1 MPSFDV
7 VSKVDMQEVSNALQ
21 QARKEILQRYDFKGS
36 KTEIDQDK
44 DSIKIVSDDDFRVKA
59 VVDVLQS
66 KLVKRGVNLKSLE
79 YGKIEPAAGGTARQV
94 ITIHQGLDTDA
105 AREVVKLIK
114 DAKLKVQAQV
124 QDDQVRVT
132 GKQRDD
138 LQAVIQ
144 TLRAADFR
152 RPLQFVNMRD

>member
-7 VSKVDMQEVSNALQ
+7 VSKVDMQEISNALQ
-21 QARKEILQRYDFKGS
+21 QTRKEVEQRYDFKGS
-36 KTEIDQDK
+36 KTDIEQEKNAIR
-44 DSIKIVSDDDFRVKA
+44 ITSDNDFKVKA

-79 YGKIEPAAGGTARQV
+79 YGKVEPAAGGLARQQ

-114 DAKLKVQAQV
+114 DTKVKVQAQV

-132 GKQRDD
+132 GKQRDE
-138 LQAVIQ
+138 LQKVIQ
-144 TLRAADFR
+144 ALRAADFR

>member
-7 VSKVDMQEVSNALQ
+7 VSQVDMQEVQNALQ
-21 QARKEILQRYDFKGS
+21 QTRNEVQQRYDFKGS
-36 KTEIDQDK
+36 KTEIEQDK
-44 DSIKIVSDDDFRVKA
+44 EGIQVHSDDEFKVKA
-59 VVDVLQS
+59 VVEILRA
-66 KLVKRGVNLKSLE
+66 KFAKRGVDLKSLD
-79 YGKIEPAAGGTARQV
+79 YGKIEPAAGGTARQ
-94 ITIHQGLDTDA
+94 TIKVLQGLDTDA

-114 DAKLKVQAQV
+114 ETKIKVQAQV

-138 LQAVIQ
+138 LQQVISA
-144 TLRAADFR
+144 LRAADYK

>member
-7 VSKVDMQEVSNALQ
+7 VSQVDMQEVSNALQ

-44 DSIKIVSDDDFRVKA
+44 DSIKIVSDDDFKVKA

-79 YGKIEPAAGGTARQV
+79 YGKIEPAGGGLARQL
-94 ITIHQGLDTDA
+94 ITIHEGLDTDA

-114 DAKLKVQAQV
+114 DTKIKVQAQV

-132 GKQRDD
+132 GKKRDD
-138 LQAVIQ
+138 LQGVIQ
-144 TLRAADFR
+144 ALRAADFR
-152 RPLQFVNMRD
+152 RPLQYVNMRD

>member
-7 VSKVDMQEVSNALQ
+7 VSQVDMQEVTNALQ
-21 QARKEILQRYDFKGS
+21 QTRKEVEQRYDFKGS
-36 KTEIDQDK
+36 KTEIEQEK
-44 DSIKIVSDDDFRVKA
+44 NALRITSDNDFKVKA

-66 KLVKRGVNLKSLE
+66 KLVKRGINLKSLE
-79 YGKIEPAAGGTARQV
+79 YGKVEPAAGGLARQS

-114 DAKLKVQAQV
+114 NTKVKVQAQV

-132 GKQRDD
+132 GRKRDD
-138 LQAVIQ
+138 LQQVIQ
-144 TLRAADFR
+144 ALRAADFR

>member
-1 MPSFDV
+1 VPSFDV
-7 VSKVDMQEVSNALQ
+7 VSKVDMQEIANALQ
-21 QARKEILQRYDFKGS
+21 QTRKEVEQRYDFKGS
-36 KTEIDQDK
+36 KTTIEQDK
-44 DSIKIVSDDDFRVKA
+44 NAIKITSDNDFKVKA

-79 YGKIEPAAGGTARQV
+79 YGKVEPVAGGLARQS

-114 DAKLKVQAQV
+114 DTKVKVQAQV

-138 LQAVIQ
+138 LQKVIQ
-144 TLRAADFR
+144 ALRAADFR
-152 RPLQFVNMRD
+152 RPLQFVNTRD

>member
-7 VSKVDMQEVSNALQ
+7 VSKVDMQEVANALQ
-21 QARKEILQRYDFKGS
+21 QTRKEVEQRYDFKGS
-36 KTEIDQDK
+36 KTTIEQEK
-44 DSIKIVSDDDFRVKA
+44 NVIKITSDNDFKVKA

-79 YGKIEPAAGGTARQV
+79 YGKVEPAAGGLARQS

-114 DAKLKVQAQV
+114 ETKLKVQAQV

-138 LQAVIQ
+138 LQKVIQ
-144 TLRAADFR
+144 ALRAADFR

>member
-7 VSKVDMQEVSNALQ
+7 VSQVDMQEVANALQ
-21 QARKEILQRYDFKGS
+21 QTRKEVEQRYDFKGS
-36 KTEIDQDK
+36 KTEIEQEK
-44 DSIKIVSDDDFRVKA
+44 NVVKITSDNDFKVKA
-59 VVDVLQS
+59 VVDILQS
-66 KLVKRGVNLKSLE
+66 KFVKRNINLKSLE
-79 YGKIEPAAGGTARQV
+79 YGKVESAAGGMARQL

-105 AREVVKLIK
+105 AREVVKLVKETKI
-114 DAKLKVQAQV
+114 KVQAQV

-132 GKQRDD
+132 GKKRDE

-144 TLRAADFR
+144 ALRAADFR

>member
-21 QARKEILQRYDFKGS
+21 QARKEIQQRYDFKGS
-36 KTEIDQDK
+36 KAEIEQDK
-44 DSIKIVSDDDFRVKA
+44 EGIKVHSDDEFKVKA
-59 VVDVLQS
+59 VVDILQS

-79 YGKIEPAAGGTARQV
+79 YGKVEPAAGGTARQL
-94 ITIHQGLDTDA
+94 IKIHEGLDTDA
-105 AREVVKLIK
+105 AREVVRIIK
-114 DAKLKVQAQV
+114 DSKAKVQAQV

-138 LQAVIQ
+138 LQAVIGV
-144 TLRAADFR
+144 LRAADFR

>member
-7 VSKVDMQEVSNALQ
+7 VSKVDMQEVANALQ

-36 KTEIDQDK
+36 KTEIELEK
-44 DSIKIVSDDDFRVKA
+44 NVVKIVSDNDFKVKA
-59 VVDVLQS
+59 VVDILQS
-66 KLVKRGVNLKSLE
+66 KFVKRNINLKSLE
-79 YGKIEPAAGGTARQV
+79 YGKIEASGGGLARQL
-94 ITIHQGLDTDA
+94 ITIHEGLDTDA

-114 DAKLKVQAQV
+114 DTKIKVQAQV

-132 GKQRDD
+132 GKKRDE

-144 TLRAADFR
+144 ALRAADFR